1 MPSSAK
7 PHLFQT
13 SAEPVKDPLH
23 VPPFLHGDDPG
34 VILLIN
40 PNQKV
45 LLIVVPGQK
54 CETLINSVIQLIPVN
69 LIITLTLFLLSDV
82 QTHIKGSS
90 PLVVNGYLWRSM
102 ILALKTLMI

>member
-1 MPSSAK
+1 MLSSAK

-34 VILLIN
+34 VILLID

-45 LLIVVPGQK
+45 LLIVVPVQK
-54 CETLINSVIQLIPVN
+54 CETLINCYICNPVN
-69 LIITLTLFLLSDV
+69 PS
-82 QTHIKGSS
+82 
-90 PLVVNGYLWRSM
+90 
-102 ILALKTLMI
+102 